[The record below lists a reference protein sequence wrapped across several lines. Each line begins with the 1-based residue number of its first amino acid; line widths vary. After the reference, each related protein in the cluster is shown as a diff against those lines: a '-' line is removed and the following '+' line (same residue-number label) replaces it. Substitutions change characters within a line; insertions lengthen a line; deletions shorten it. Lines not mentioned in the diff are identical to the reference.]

1 VNDREILIISGDEVR
16 RALRGQEIELIE
28 TVRSAYIA
36 HRRGDSALPHSTFLR
51 FPGSEH
57 NRVIALPAFLG
68 DDFRVAGIK
77 WVSSFPDNI
86 DAGLD
91 RASAVVIL
99 NSISTG
105 RPETILE
112 GSQIS
117 AKRTAASAALAAQ
130 ILARN
135 RSLYEIGLI
144 GCGLINFEVAR
155 FMLAAFPGLNHLIAF
170 DLDTTRA
177 ERFAE
182 RVRSDL
188 REMKVTTTRSR
199 EAVLETAPVVSIA
212 TTAIRPHIRDLSMCV
227 TGATILHVS
236 LRDIAPEVI
245 VTCNN
250 IVDDIDHVCRAQTSV
265 HLAEQLVGH
274 RGFINCTLAEIILGE
289 ADQERLSTGITIFS
303 PFGLGILDLA
313 LSVRL
318 RDLARS
324 HGLGTFIG
332 NFLPASW
339 RGGEERDG
347 LRPAP
352 GVQS

>member
-1 VNDREILIISGDEVR
+1 MKDREILIISADEVGT
-16 RALRGQEIELIE
+16 ALRGQERELIE
-28 TVRSAYIA
+28 TVRLAYIT

-51 FPGSEH
+51 FPDDEH
-57 NRVIALPAFLG
+57 KRVIALPAFLG

-77 WVSSFPDNI
+77 WVSSFPNNI

-130 ILARN
+130 VLAGGKN
-135 RSLYEIGLI
+135 IYELGLI

-155 FMLAAFPGLNHLIAF
+155 FIAAAFPGLKHLIAF
-170 DLDTTRA
+170 DLNSTRA
-177 ERFAE
+177 EQFAE
-182 RVRSDL
+182 RVRSGL
-188 REMKVTTTRSR
+188 GEIKVTTTPRP
-199 EAVLETAPVVSIA
+199 EAVLESAPVISVA

-227 TGATILHVS
+227 PGAAILHIS

-250 IVDDIDHVCRAQTSV
+250 VVDDIEHVCRAQTSV
-265 HLAEQLVGH
+265 HLAEQLAGH
-274 RGFINCTLAEIILGE
+274 RGFINCTLAEIIVGD
-289 ADQERLSTGITIFS
+289 ADKERLSNGITVFS

-313 LSVRL
+313 LSVRV

-324 HGLGTFIG
+324 HGLGTVIED
-332 NFLPASW
+332 FLPPPW
-339 RGGEERDG
+339 RGDEKSETH
-347 LRPAP
+347 
-352 GVQS
+352 